1 VRKEKG
7 RLLQKRNEQ
16 QGMSK
21 KQTMQGGNGCK
32 KIKTCR
38 TRVRSRTQ
46 LAFFLFFRTMGT
58 PWATFKVFAS
68 KTIGF

>member
-1 VRKEKG
+1 GQDAVPVPVRKEKG

-38 TRVRSRTQ
+38 TRGVSATQ
-46 LAFFLFFRTMGT
+46 FDSDESDVL
-58 PWATFKVFAS
+58 
-68 KTIGF
+68 GFDLS

>member
-1 VRKEKG
+1 PVRKEKG

-38 TRVRSRTQ
+38 TRDRGTWTVDFC
-46 LAFFLFFRTMGT
+46 FFPCKMRLL
-58 PWATFKVFAS
+58 K
-68 KTIGF
+68 